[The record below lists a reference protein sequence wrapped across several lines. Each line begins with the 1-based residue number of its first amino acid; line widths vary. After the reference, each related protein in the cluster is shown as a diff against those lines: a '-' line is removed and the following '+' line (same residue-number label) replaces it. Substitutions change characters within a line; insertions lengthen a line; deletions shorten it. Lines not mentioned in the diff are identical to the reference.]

1 MAAMAAMVPRW
12 RNSIA
17 DADTPHR
24 ALNNCALA
32 HLARW
37 VPALALF
44 KCRPVRG
51 GYEAVATWRPSSTGR
66 PDKVRKLNL
75 KIVPAGIRDFGDG
88 GVGNGRGYTPL
99 DLVMAA
105 HDCDLDTAFKFLS
118 DHTGWAGEPIVL
130 VSEPELAAEP
140 AAGSRPRRW
149 GRRRSRCR
157 RRKKRH

>member
-1 MAAMAAMVPRW
+1 MAATVP
-12 RNSIA
+12 STTDFDP

-24 ALNNCALA
+24 SLNNFALA
-32 HLARW
+32 HLERW
-37 VPALALF
+37 VPRSALF
-44 KCRPVRG
+44 KCRPGARRLRG
-51 GYEAVATWRPSSTGR
+51 GGDLAAVVDRA

-118 DHTGWAGEPIVL
+118 DHTGWAGERIVIEAPGP
-130 VSEPELAAEP
+130 EPDAAEP
-140 AAGSRPRRW
+140 AEPEPAIR
-149 GRRRSRCR
+149 
-157 RRKKRH
+157 